1 MSNDLNG
8 MAKAIVAAVGG
19 EANVSALV
27 HCATRL
33 RFTLKDEAKAD
44 KAALQAIKGVVAV
57 VQSGGQY
64 QVVIG
69 NTVPDVFDAISK
81 VTSINADAK
90 PAQVQATEAAVPGE
104 KAGTGK
110 TPKQWLDVAIATIS
124 GIFAPMLTA
133 LCGGGMLKGLMMI
146 ATAAGWLDPAS
157 GTHAVLNA
165 ASDSVFYFL
174 PMLLAVT
181 SARRFECNPY
191 VAMVI
196 AGALIYPDI
205 IALAKAGDSTTM
217 FGITFVPIN
226 YTSTV
231 IPIILA
237 IYVMSKLEK
246 FSVGILHSAVRPF
259 LGPMISIG
267 LIVPATLLVI
277 GPAATM
283 LSGAFASAYIWLF
296 GVNPILAGAIF
307 GGLWQILVIFGLHWG
322 LVPVMLNNMTVFK
335 QDGLAASVTP
345 AIFAQAGATLGV
357 FLKTRDPQMKAIAA
371 AAAASGIFGI
381 TEPAIY
387 GVNLRFKRPF
397 IIGIV
402 AGVLG
407 GAVVAVAGAASH
419 AMAPPGLLTLPVFM
433 GEGFVTF
440 LITVAVAYFGA
451 AIATYLFGYN
461 DRMLEAEKKG

>member
-1 MSNDLNG
+1 MSNELKD
-8 MAKAIVAAVGG
+8 MAKAIVANVGG

-33 RFTLKDEAKAD
+33 RFTLKDESKAN

-81 VTSINADAK
+81 VTSINSDIK
-90 PAQVQATEAAVPGE
+90 PASVKATEAPLPGE
-104 KAGTGK
+104 TAAK
-110 TPKQWLDVAIATIS
+110 TPKQWLDTAIATIS

-146 ATAAGWLDPAS
+146 ALSAGWLDPAS
-157 GTHAVLNA
+157 STHAVLNA

-181 SARRFECNPY
+181 AARRFECNPY

-205 IALAKAGDSTTM
+205 IALAKAGGSTSL

-237 IYVMSKLEK
+237 IYAMSKLEK
-246 FSVGILHSAVRPF
+246 FTVGILHSAVRPF
-259 LGPMISIG
+259 LSPMISIG
-267 LIVPATLLVI
+267 LIVPATLLII
-277 GPAATM
+277 GPAATS

-296 GVNPILAGAIF
+296 GVNPILAGATF

-322 LVPVMLNNMTVFK
+322 LIPVMLNNMTVFK

-345 AIFAQAGATLGV
+345 AIFAQAGAALGV
-357 FLKTRDPQMKAIAA
+357 FLKTKDPQMKAIAA

-402 AGVLG
+402 AGILG

-433 GEGFVTF
+433 GDGFVTL
-440 LITVAVAYFGA
+440 LIAVAVAYFGS

-461 DRMLEAEKKG
+461 DSMLEAEKKKG

>member
-1 MSNDLNG
+1 MSNDLKD
-8 MAKAIVAAVGG
+8 MARSIVAGVGG

-33 RFTLKDEAKAD
+33 RFTLKDDTKAD

-69 NTVPDVFDAISK
+69 NTVPDVFDAIAR
-81 VTSINADAK
+81 VTSINADTK
-90 PAQVQATEAAVPGE
+90 PAPVATTEAPVPGE
-104 KAGTGK
+104 KAATGK
-110 TPKQWLDVAIATIS
+110 TPKQLLDLAIATIS

-133 LCGGGMLKGLMMI
+133 LCGGGMLKGLMMVLV
-146 ATAAGWLDPAS
+146 AAGWLDPAS

-181 SARRFECNPY
+181 SARRFEASSY

-196 AGALIYPDI
+196 AGAMIYPDI
-205 IALAKAGDSTTM
+205 LALAKAGTATTLL
-217 FGITFVPIN
+217 GITFVPIN

-237 IYVMSKLEK
+237 VYAMAKLEK
-246 FSVGILHSAVRPF
+246 LSVGILHSSVRPF
-259 LGPMISIG
+259 LSPMISIG
-267 LIVPATLLVI
+267 IIVPATLLII

-283 LSGAFASAYIWLF
+283 LSGAFASAYTWMF
-296 GVNPILAGAIF
+296 GVNPILAGAVF
-307 GGLWQILVIFGLHWG
+307 GGLWQVLVIFGLHWG
-322 LVPVMLNNMTVFK
+322 LVPIMLNNLGVFK

-345 AIFAQAGATLGV
+345 AIFAQAGAALGV

-397 IIGIV
+397 IIGVV

-407 GAVVAVAGAASH
+407 GAVVAAAGAASH

-433 GEGFVTF
+433 GDGFVAF
-440 LITVAVAYFGA
+440 LVTVAVAYFGA

-461 DRMLEAEKKG
+461 DGMLEAEKKA